1 MFNKAELLDE
11 NVPAFALTYK
21 MLLGEETTR
30 EGEKKERDGLV
41 SFTAS
46 SKRLLF
52 SPSSSSSSMD
62 GEVPPPVPTEEPLL
76 DFIPVGS
83 PEADVQALPSD
94 EDHDREHEHEHEHEQ
109 SSGPTVQTVDLKNKI
124 IKQASPPFLAII

>member
-11 NVPAFALTYK
+11 NVPAVALTYK

-52 SPSSSSSSMD
+52 SPSSSSSSSMD

-76 DFIPVGS
+76 DFIPVES
-83 PEADVQALPSD
+83 PEADVPRLGRPMKIMIASTSSHLVPLFKLWISRIKSLSRQALPS
-94 EDHDREHEHEHEHEQ
+94 
-109 SSGPTVQTVDLKNKI
+109 
-124 IKQASPPFLAII
+124 

>member
-11 NVPAFALTYK
+11 NVPAVELTYK

-52 SPSSSSSSMD
+52 SPSSSSSSSSSSMD

-83 PEADVQALPSD
+83 P
-94 EDHDREHEHEHEHEQ
+94 
-109 SSGPTVQTVDLKNKI
+109 
-124 IKQASPPFLAII
+124 